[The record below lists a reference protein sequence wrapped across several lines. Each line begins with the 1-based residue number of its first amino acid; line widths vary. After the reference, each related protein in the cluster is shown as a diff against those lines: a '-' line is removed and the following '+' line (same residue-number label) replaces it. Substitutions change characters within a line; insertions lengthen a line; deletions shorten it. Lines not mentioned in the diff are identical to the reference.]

1 MKKETRPKTIKFLAL
16 LLTLYVLVTAF
27 SSIGEEKQTSTEE
40 VVDRLLALDP
50 SGYPS
55 LGEEELGMLH
65 WMYRRALAPIND
77 TSGFDSLRRP
87 FAAFGAD
94 VRYDYTF
101 SSHAVAMAAERTPAY
116 REIYQ
121 YTIDSFIQRLID
133 KQSWWDWTEGL
144 SGNDGSVIPYSP
156 DPIAPANIMY
166 SGYFNTVL
174 GLYELVTNDHR
185 YDDDFT
191 LAYNDTLRFTYNHTS
206 ITEAIYRQ
214 MRENRYGCYGV
225 PCETHSVF
233 YICNM
238 LGSSGLRLYDEAHET
253 DYAEVVED
261 WLGWVG
267 DNFIVPPR
275 SAGLPIAFVHSL
287 YRWKDGIFIPIP
299 IPEANLL
306 EAAYTS
312 PFDASLAGDVYRYT
326 KLLYGRYCLDGT
338 AYFTQSVSLAN
349 WLWKYMGFGAVEFI
363 MNIAS
368 RILERT
374 NAESGYDVPFIL
386 VADAEATIA
395 GLLAAKAVGDLGMYD
410 RVLAYI
416 DRNYQPAWDNGTLH
430 YGLYYSNGS
439 GFNNGM
445 ANGLIMLARV
455 MPANGLYGVWNGGID
470 ERRFSEPALCGVD
483 CDNVRVS
490 TAFFDRDNSALILG
504 LDASQETSFTIANL
518 DTDSDVVVIED
529 GGLKGIFTSDNKGEI
544 RLSASEGR
552 HSYAISQIHHPSPA
566 LYHSLALA
574 PRHALIDGSADVIAV
589 LKGSALDLTEH
600 QRSC

>member
-1 MKKETRPKTIKFLAL
+1 MKKETTLETVKFIAL
-16 LLTLYVLVTAF
+16 VLTVCVLVTAF
-27 SSIGEEKQTSTEE
+27 SGSISEEDASVKEI
-40 VVDRLLALDP
+40 VDELLALDP

-55 LGEEELGMLH
+55 LGEEDLGMLH

-77 TSGFDSLRRP
+77 TSGFDSLERP

-121 YTIDSFIQRLID
+121 RTMDSFIQRLID

-144 SGNDGSVIPYSP
+144 DGNDGSVIPYSP

-166 SGYFNTVL
+166 SGYFNSVL

-191 LAYNDTLRFTYNHTS
+191 LVYNDTLRFTYNHTS

-238 LGSSGLRLYDEAHET
+238 LGSSGLRLYDEAHGT
-253 DYAEVVED
+253 SYSKVVED

-275 SAGLPIAFVHSL
+275 STGLPIAFVHSV

-306 EAAYTS
+306 EVAYTS
-312 PFDASLAGDVYRYT
+312 PFDASLAGDVYNYT
-326 KLLYGRYCLDGT
+326 KRFYGRYCLDGT

-349 WLWKYMGFGAVEFI
+349 WLWKYMGFGVVEFI
-363 MNIAS
+363 MSIAS
-368 RILERT
+368 RILERM
-374 NAESGYDVPFIL
+374 NAKSGYDVPFIL

-395 GLLAAKAVGDLGMYD
+395 GLLAAKAVGDIGMYD

-416 DRNYQPAWDNGTLH
+416 DRNYQPTWDNGTLH
-430 YGLYYSNGS
+430 YGLYYSNES

-455 MPANGLYGVWNGGID
+455 MPANGLYDVWNGGMD
-470 ERRFSEPALCGVD
+470 KERFSEPTLCNID
-483 CDNVRVS
+483 CDSVRVS
-490 TAFFDRDNSALILG
+490 TAYFDRGNSALILN
-504 LDASQETSFTIANL
+504 LNVSQAAQQTSFTITNL
-518 DTDSDVVVIED
+518 DPGEGMVVIED
-529 GGLKGIFTSDNKGEI
+529 GKLKGVFPAEDSGEI
-544 RLSASEGR
+544 GLSASGGC
-552 HSYAISQIHHPSPA
+552 HSYVISSVRA
-566 LYHSLALA
+566 
-574 PRHALIDGSADVIAV
+574 GSQ
-589 LKGSALDLTEH
+589 E
-600 QRSC
+600 R